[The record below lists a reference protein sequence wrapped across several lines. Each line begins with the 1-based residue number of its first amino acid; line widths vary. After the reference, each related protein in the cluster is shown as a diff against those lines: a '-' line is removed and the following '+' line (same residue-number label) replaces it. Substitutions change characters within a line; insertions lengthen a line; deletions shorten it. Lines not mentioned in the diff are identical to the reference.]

1 MDPTQPRNEN
11 DALRL
16 AAQGRL
22 LGHSTGLSRGPVA
35 DVHEIAPGFHGRDF
49 HTLVTSGVSDRA
61 MAIPEGLGREH
72 ARVEFIL
79 YVSEPRPEHARL
91 LSTCAGLA
99 FEPDTWLGQGHTIPN
114 GQPPAPLF
122 PGSELCAL
130 LLMPT
135 VLEPDAFLGDHL
147 TIESDPVNFLWIV
160 PLTRGE
166 LDLKLNE
173 GLPALLQRFD
183 EGGLSHVLDEGR
195 ASLV

>member
-1 MDPTQPRNEN
+1 MPVRPSQTRT
-11 DALRL
+11 LRSKL
-16 AAQGRL
+16 PVTTREPSAEKAAQLTGDVCPISSC
-22 LGHSTGLSRGPVA
+22 ST
-35 DVHEIAPGFHGRDF
+35 
-49 HTLVTSGVSDRA
+49 
-61 MAIPEGLGREH
+61 
-72 ARVEFIL
+72 
-79 YVSEPRPEHARL
+79 
-91 LSTCAGLA
+91 
-99 FEPDTWLGQGHTIPN
+99 GQGHTIPN